1 MLIGDFQINHRNKST
16 CYKDKAVSKTLHKH
30 LKWNAEESC
39 NEMSYEIIFKGTF
52 NKISLPNE
60 VLYGSTSEMK

>member
-1 MLIGDFQINHRNKST
+1 
-16 CYKDKAVSKTLHKH
+16 
-30 LKWNAEESC
+30 
-39 NEMSYEIIFKGTF
+39 MSYEIIFKGTF